1 MAGAGRGGLRTGAG
15 CGRGRCSSD
24 AHAPGPDPCGWP
36 RAARGPDRP
45 ARCPRGADRLRS
57 ARPTPARRR
66 ARRCPRHGASAAA
79 HRSALRRRRAQAQ
92 GSRGHDRGRA
102 ADRGRRR
109 RRPRACCRA
118 AVRVRVRVDRGQLH
132 RRRRPDPVCDLD
144 LGRPHFPSRQSLAP
158 DRRPVRRCACLVPA
172 RRRAQPW
179 PIGGYSCGGP
189 MTDWPISSAS
199 HEACRSSVPSRFL
212 RRTWTSTVWSS
223 ARSSSSVVRQLN
235 SRETRA
241 LSASR

>member
-1 MAGAGRGGLRTGAG
+1 MGVG
-15 CGRGRCSSD
+15 CGRGRAAD
-24 AHAPGPDPCGWP
+24 GGGVARTHMH
-36 RAARGPDRP
+36 RARILAAGRARPVGLTGRLGVRVVPTDRGPLGR
-45 ARCPRGADRLRS
+45 
-57 ARPTPARRR
+57 
-66 ARRCPRHGASAAA
+66 PRHGAGLADVLDTARLPRLIDRHSDGGERRLKDPAAMTAAA
-79 HRSALRRRRAQAQ
+79 QPTADAA
-92 GSRGHDRGRA
+92 G
-102 ADRGRRR
+102 ADRGRT
-109 RRPRACCRA
+109 A
-118 AVRVRVRVDRGQLH
+118 ALQSESGSESTADSCTGCW
-132 RRRRPDPVCDLD
+132 RPDPVCDLD

-189 MTDWPISSAS
+189 MTDWPICSAS
-199 HEACRSSVPSRFL
+199 HEACRSSAPSRFP